1 MPVSWGLM
9 ARRPTFPHAFAR
21 MALLAMLALSLVL
34 QPVLAA
40 IGETH
45 ELSHA
50 ASMQADGHVVD
61 QHDHDGQVSDSE
73 DPGHPGAPTDPG
85 DGDSPWH
92 AALHFAHCCGQV
104 PSTLTS
110 SHLTVPMQFGAAV
123 VPQAYSTLSVAS
135 SAFEPQRPPIL

>member
-1 MPVSWGLM
+1 
-9 ARRPTFPHAFAR
+9 
-21 MALLAMLALSLVL
+21 MLALSFVL

-50 ASMQADGHVVD
+50 AAMQADGHVVD
-61 QHDHDGQVSDSE
+61 QHDHDEQVSGSE
-73 DPGHPGAPTDPG
+73 DPGYPGAPTDPG
-85 DGDSPWH
+85 EGDSSWH

-110 SHLTVPMQFGAAV
+110 AHLTVSMQFGAAA
-123 VPQAYSTLSVAS
+123 VPQAYSTLRVAS

>member
-1 MPVSWGLM
+1 
-9 ARRPTFPHAFAR
+9 
-21 MALLAMLALSLVL
+21 MALLAMLALGFVL

-50 ASMQADGHVVD
+50 AAMQADGHVID
-61 QHDHDGQVSDSE
+61 QHDRDGQVSDSE
-73 DPGHPGAPTDPG
+73 DPGATTDPG

-104 PSTLTS
+104 SSTLTS

>member
-1 MPVSWGLM
+1 M

-50 ASMQADGHVVD
+50 AAMQADGHVVD
-61 QHDHDGQVSDSE
+61 QHDHDGQVSDS
-73 DPGHPGAPTDPG
+73 
-85 DGDSPWH
+85 
-92 AALHFAHCCGQV
+92 AL
-104 PSTLTS
+104 
-110 SHLTVPMQFGAAV
+110 FGLLRDDWR
-123 VPQAYSTLSVAS
+123 S
-135 SAFEPQRPPIL
+135 RHHHR

>member
-1 MPVSWGLM
+1 MVLM
-9 ARRPTFPHAFAR
+9 
-21 MALLAMLALSLVL
+21 AMLALGFAL

-50 ASMQADGHVVD
+50 AAMQADGHVVD
-61 QHDHDGQVSDSE
+61 QHDHGEASSGSEDADHSEFPSDSDE
-73 DPGHPGAPTDPG
+73 D
-85 DGDSPWH
+85 DSPWH

-110 SHLTVPMQFGAAV
+110 AHLTVPAQFAVAV
-123 VPQAYSTLSVAS
+123 VPQGASTLRVAS